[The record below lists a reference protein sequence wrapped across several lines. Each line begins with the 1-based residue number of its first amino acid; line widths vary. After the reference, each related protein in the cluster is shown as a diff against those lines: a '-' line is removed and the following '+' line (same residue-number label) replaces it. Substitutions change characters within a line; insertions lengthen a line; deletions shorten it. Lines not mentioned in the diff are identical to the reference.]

1 MDDACNLK
9 LQKLE
14 LEQAAHGRSIRLL
27 FKKQA
32 ETDRALRDI
41 HQIKYIL
48 IGAVGWSVLDKLGL
62 VETLKLAFGA

>member
-9 LQKLE
+9 LQRLE
-14 LEQAAHGRSIRLL
+14 LGQAAHGRSIRML

-48 IGAVGWSVLDKLGL
+48 IGAVGWSVLDKFGL
-62 VETLKLAFGA
+62 IETIKLFLD